1 MGDVHTNTIEGFW
14 SLVKGGIR
22 IPKKS
27 SRFDY
32 ELIEALSR
40 ASQHERDVIG
50 VEADALGLAGSARC
64 IDDGH

>member
-32 ELIEALSR
+32 ELIEVLFFPSQLYLR
-40 ASQHERDVIG
+40 VRQPRLHLGAS
-50 VEADALGLAGSARC
+50 
-64 IDDGH
+64 